1 MSKNEFIKR
10 IPEELQS
17 KIGLQRFKISLNKCL
32 NTKQVKLSKMV
43 LEFKVKDVF
52 NNVDLQSK
60 ERSVDYLKTSLELF
74 LLKENNI
81 DIDELNKKL
90 DAKLNVITFQLIL
103 ENAIKKQK
111 QKFALKM
118 ELLKKQGVVTEI
130 KVDSTIGAY
139 NAILTNVN
147 NHFDLNYNINDLNM
161 DVVEKYA
168 ATFENDTYINH
179 LKSIFKRA
187 NNNNPNIINYFSKL
201 EKSVFYKFNNINKV
215 IQIYTYKQIKLI
227 SNDLDLERKTIFL
240 TLLYTGMRLDELL
253 SLKKHNIKNNL
264 FYFMDSKGYFEK
276 IVPIHFSI
284 LDYINNKCKNM
295 GNDDYLFLNN
305 IQSKTRVNDI
315 RSKIHKEKIFK
326 DNKITLHK
334 TRSTFITYLN
344 FHQENFN
351 QNDITSL
358 THKLNKIDQEK
369 YNKVANFDRLRKI
382 INSINLEKLE
392 IIENQI

>member
-17 KIGLQRFKISLNKCL
+17 KIGLKRFKISLNKCL

-111 QKFALKM
+111 DNYALKM
-118 ELLKKQGVVTEI
+118 KLLQKQGINTKI
-130 KVDSTIGAY
+130 KVDSTLGAY
-139 NAILTNVN
+139 NAILISVN
-147 NHFDLNYNINDLNM
+147 NHFGLDYNINDLSM

-187 NNNNPNIINYFSKL
+187 NNNNSNIINYFSKL
-201 EKSVFYKFNNINKV
+201 EKSVFYKFNNINKE
-215 IQIYTYKQIKLI
+215 IKIYTYEQIKLI
-227 SNDLDLERKTIFL
+227 SENLDLERKNLFL
-240 TLLYTGMRLDELL
+240 ILLYTGMRLEELL
-253 SLKKHNIKNNL
+253 SLKKHNVKNDCL
-264 FYFMDSKGYFEK
+264 HPFDSKSYFSK
-276 IVPIHFSI
+276 IIPIHHSMI
-284 LDYINNKCKNM
+284 DYINNKCKNM
-295 GNDDYLFLNN
+295 GDDDYLFLNN

-344 FHQENFN
+344 FYKVDFDA
-351 QNDITSL
+351 NDITSL
-358 THKLNKIDQEK
+358 THKLTGIDQEK
-369 YNKVANFDRLRKI
+369 YNKLQNINRLRKI

-392 IIENQI
+392 IIENQK